1 MTLTIQIEDK
11 IRRSLENMATE
22 NGKKLDQLVADIID
36 DYMSRRCSESRDVRG
51 FMRLSET
58 AFSEWNNEE
67 DAIYDRI

>member
-1 MTLTIQIEDK
+1 MTLTIEIED
-11 IRRSLENMATE
+11 ITRRSLENMATE
-22 NGKKLDQLVADIID
+22 NGKKLDQFVADIID
-36 DYMSRRCSESRDVRG
+36 DYVSKKYSESRDIHG